1 MLSITPLY
9 ILRDM
14 RRNNRNYL
22 FHTGELFQQLS
33 AGLNSVRDAVGN
45 IPRDQFLATS
55 VDTLVEYIE
64 QKFHIEPLVLHEDQM
79 QMEHSETKID
89 VTGRIEYGSFDGSRV
104 LTDGHKLRFFL
115 PFSGNAELWNLR
127 PNAWSSMV
135 PEGEVDTL
143 RRILT
148 ISFSNT
154 SSTAPEWYKNE
165 LESTLQL
172 IRQSISSQASMIK
185 EHLSSVSRTARDAI
199 AHRRQGIDSLQGL
212 SSVFNIPVVKN
223 LGMPEFK
230 PLEIKRNSARALPRA
245 PVSGYR
251 PEPAINEELYEEI
264 LANIRHMGATFEG
277 TPQTYQPMGEE
288 GLRDI
293 LLASLNGLYRG
304 NATGEAFRKYGK
316 ADIRIEEES
325 RSAFVGECKLWGGER
340 VLSDALDQ
348 LLSYLTWRDCKAA
361 LVLFNK
367 SVAGFSGVQAKIES
381 ALSQHGLFLR
391 VKSVMQPGEWRFVF
405 KSKED
410 DGREVTVQIFCFNLF
425 VSEERAG
432 KKR

>member
-154 SSTAPEWYKNE
+154 SSTAPEWYK
-165 LESTLQL
+165 T
-172 IRQSISSQASMIK
+172 
-185 EHLSSVSRTARDAI
+185 
-199 AHRRQGIDSLQGL
+199 
-212 SSVFNIPVVKN
+212 N
-223 LGMPEFK
+223 LK
-230 PLEIKRNSARALPRA
+230 
-245 PVSGYR
+245 V
-251 PEPAINEELYEEI
+251 
-264 LANIRHMGATFEG
+264 H
-277 TPQTYQPMGEE
+277 
-288 GLRDI
+288 
-293 LLASLNGLYRG
+293 
-304 NATGEAFRKYGK
+304 
-316 ADIRIEEES
+316 
-325 RSAFVGECKLWGGER
+325 
-340 VLSDALDQ
+340 
-348 LLSYLTWRDCKAA
+348 
-361 LVLFNK
+361 
-367 SVAGFSGVQAKIES
+367 FS
-381 ALSQHGLFLR
+381 
-391 VKSVMQPGEWRFVF
+391 
-405 KSKED
+405 
-410 DGREVTVQIFCFNLF
+410 
-425 VSEERAG
+425 
-432 KKR
+432 